1 MNHWVCNHRRLKMT
15 LNDFSFISVFTV
27 YGVYD
32 HIWILWTIDQLSS
45 AISSFLSGPSLSLSV
60 SSVTLSCL
68 ALSLV
73 SLSSARERHSPPTPH
88 TI

>member
-32 HIWILWTIDQLSS
+32 HIWILWTIDQLGS
-45 AISSFLSGPSLSLSV
+45 ALSPFLSGPSLSTSFSLLCHSLG
-60 SSVTLSCL
+60 SLPL
-68 ALSLV
+68 AGLSL
-73 SLSSARERHSPPTPH
+73 LCA
-88 TI
+88 